1 MAAKKKAAK
10 RKTSAKKRKI
20 KQKPLKVNS
29 NGALKKA
36 AGVNKNGKVNV
47 AKARK
52 LAKGSGKS
60 AQQARFFL
68 NVLRKK

>member
-1 MAAKKKAAK
+1 VATKKTKA
-10 RKTSAKKRKI
+10 RKAPAKKRNTKE
-20 KQKPLKVNS
+20 KPLKVNS

-36 AGVNKNGKVNV
+36 AGVTKSGKVNV

-52 LAKGSGKS
+52 LAKGKGKT
-60 AQQARFFL
+60 AAQARFFL